1 MGQAINENDVY
12 SFINLVVQLESVVKE
27 GEKITR
33 RISQVMCLS
42 RNEEKNEKIMIY
54 EDGKILTKD
63 LPEDLLRKF
72 KLAGINNPFVKSE
85 N

>member
-63 LPEDLLRKF
+63 LPEDLLRTF